1 MLTDR
6 VIDLSDFNLLLET
19 ILERFNPAR
28 DLFIFNHTSHDTLD
42 YTGRKLNHGSK
53 AILMGIGEPVR
64 ELPRAYEGGDLPGI
78 REIEPYCGGCL
89 VVSGASFEQEP
100 ELAARVL
107 ERLAAGEQEW
117 RSSSL

>member
-1 MLTDR
+1 
-6 VIDLSDFNLLLET
+6 
-19 ILERFNPAR
+19 
-28 DLFIFNHTSHDTLD
+28 TLD

-117 RSSSL
+117 PLVFIVDDAKEVVRSQASFLWTVFTRFNP